1 MATPIEEKVD
11 QNLKIR
17 TGMVNVSDGKC
28 KPEPLRLNLT
38 MELLTLQRLEIV
50 TPTNPQ
56 NGPPSE
62 SKERMVQIT
71 RQKQGGLGLS
81 IKGGAE
87 HKLPILIS
95 RIYKDQAADITGQL
109 FVGDAIIKVNGEYIT
124 ACPHDDAVNILRNA
138 GDIVVLTVKHYRA
151 ATPFLQKQ
159 LAKDT
164 PDSDNDTTC
173 AELKAD
179 EGYKS
184 SVNNGGGGTISRSC
198 SRPMSICSEPEK
210 RWMDVVAVPLM
221 MAYVTRYIYGTDKLR
236 PNAFEVRGINGTSTG
251 IIHCDDL
258 AILSQWLKLI
268 NDNVVGLTHLQM
280 KLYNRNFA
288 VGERIEYMGWVNEG
302 VINNNISWQSYK
314 PRFLLLKGTEVML
327 FETPPRQQQQQQQQR
342 QQNPVTTVVA
352 CQRKRLRQMIQQQI
366 SNCVHAK
373 IFDQLKSIEPIVHN
387 NARLLQQSFVS
398 LLSLN
403 KVDLRAKFL
412 YSTGK
417 EITNFQ

>member
-159 LAKDT
+159 CKYF
-164 PDSDNDTTC
+164 DN
-173 AELKAD
+173 L
-179 EGYKS
+179 
-184 SVNNGGGGTISRSC
+184 
-198 SRPMSICSEPEK
+198 
-210 RWMDVVAVPLM
+210 
-221 MAYVTRYIYGTDKLR
+221 
-236 PNAFEVRGINGTSTG
+236 
-251 IIHCDDL
+251 
-258 AILSQWLKLI
+258 
-268 NDNVVGLTHLQM
+268 
-280 KLYNRNFA
+280 
-288 VGERIEYMGWVNEG
+288 
-302 VINNNISWQSYK
+302 
-314 PRFLLLKGTEVML
+314 
-327 FETPPRQQQQQQQQR
+327 
-342 QQNPVTTVVA
+342 
-352 CQRKRLRQMIQQQI
+352 
-366 SNCVHAK
+366 
-373 IFDQLKSIEPIVHN
+373 
-387 NARLLQQSFVS
+387 
-398 LLSLN
+398 
-403 KVDLRAKFL
+403 
-412 YSTGK
+412 
-417 EITNFQ
+417 